1 MVSVTF
7 VIVWD
12 KVSVT
17 LQPVSVKIAESEA
30 FRAFHLQFVS
40 RQGLAVRVIFCRF
53 HLQFVYFSSLPLA
66 VRVIFATRA
75 RIEMS
80 QMNTNCKWKR
90 QKLHELQVKIRHE
103 LQG

>member
-17 LQPVSVKIAESEA
+17 LQPVSVKIAEPEA

-53 HLQFVYFSSLPLA
+53 HLQFV
-66 VRVIFATRA
+66 
-75 RIEMS
+75 
-80 QMNTNCKWKR
+80 
-90 QKLHELQVKIRHE
+90 
-103 LQG
+103 